1 MMAFS
6 LYHPRTWTR
15 SLVLATRWSSEED
28 DECLTPL
35 VWTVTRDPGR
45 TTAGQNSTRSSWPS
59 HDAQVMLVTCPDISM
74 TSAASWLIK
83 LKTFAHRQQ
92 VLSSRSCGLT
102 IWRHIGHQHLTL
114 QLISASASH
123 YSCYASNDVE
133 LPTRHIRKDCNGSPS
148 TPCQWVWGR
157 V

>member
-6 LYHPRTWTR
+6 FYHPRTWTR

-35 VWTVTRDPGR
+35 VWTVPRDPGR
-45 TTAGQNSTRSSWPS
+45 TTVGQNSTRSSWPS
-59 HDAQVMLVTCPDISM
+59 HDVQVMLVTCPDISM

-83 LKTFAHRQQ
+83 LITFAHRQL
-92 VLSSRSCGLT
+92 VISFL
-102 IWRHIGHQHLTL
+102 RHIGHQHLTL
-114 QLISASASH
+114 QLISASASY

-148 TPCQWVWGR
+148 SPCQWVWGR